1 MGGVICV
8 GNNINEAYG
17 KPYLS
22 DTRKLVLHSQILC
35 QNSLIFSI
43 SQIRNIYT
51 SAKVQNL

>member
-1 MGGVICV
+1 VGGVICV